1 MAESSKKHLVVSIM
15 PDQTLC
21 LEWEEVRHNVSRKQA
36 GQEKKIHRRFAARC
50 STWLFDLGFEKA
62 REQFS
67 PSLTY
72 FIRFARRFV
81 QALSRIPELE
91 NLRHAAV
98 VDIPF
103 GTIAEF
109 LSTRPMMAGAEY
121 VTDEMLAGLWQEFNH
136 TFASEI
142 ETFEGRVSDY
152 FHARNPDLHPAG
164 RVFFHLVENKNQ
176 ARPFAFMAT
185 YSAGMGAN
193 GKPRHLPLKN
203 AIASHDDAALLN
215 LLSTVYKA
223 GEKSRIV
230 AGLIE
235 TGELFH
241 PLAWDAEEAFTFL
254 KEIPDYEACGVI
266 CRIPDWW
273 KHQSASPRVNISLG
287 DKKPAMT
294 GLDALLDFNAGIM
307 IGDEAF
313 TPEEIE
319 TILEESRGLAFIK
332 NRWVAVDPEKLRQAL
347 KACERFED
355 LAGAGLTLGEAM
367 RARLHPEKMM
377 GADSADLEVTVSNG
391 DWLASVLHKMQQP
404 EQVRSIRPGQGFK
417 AGLRP
422 YQSKGLNWLNFLH
435 THRFGACLA
444 DDMGLGKTIQILALL
459 STFSKKRE
467 QAASLLVVPASLIAN
482 WEEEINRFLPA
493 LKTYA
498 AHPGFVNAKERQHLT
513 GQNQKIQN
521 RKKPPRERQNQN
533 TQNRTGDLALSRS
546 RLDQLDLVITSYT
559 LVKKYQWL
567 QDYTWHCLI
576 LDEAQAIKNPGT
588 HQTRAVKSL
597 PATHRIAM
605 TGTPVENRLS
615 DLWSL
620 FDFLNPGLLGSKS
633 EFSTFAK
640 TLKDNPKGYARLRQL
655 ISPYILRRLKTD
667 KTVISDLPDKVEMTV
682 FSDLSPKQVI
692 LYKQAVENL
701 AHQIANTSGIQRK
714 GLILSSIMR
723 FKQLCNHPDQL
734 TGSGYF
740 TAKYSGK
747 FLRLAEICETIHDKR
762 ERVLVF
768 TQFKEMTRPLQSF
781 LESIFHHPGLVLHGS
796 VSVAKRKQ
804 LIAQFQ
810 DETYCPFMVLSLKA
824 GGVGL
829 NLTRAGHVVHFD
841 RWWNP
846 AVENQATDRAFRI
859 GQTKKVLV
867 HKFVTKGTIEE
878 KIDRMIREKQE
889 LADQVVAPS
898 GETLVTEMDD
908 KNLMDLFRLSLP
920 G

>member
-1 MAESSKKHLVVSIM
+1 MTHSYHTIFREALTLADNITKQLVVTVM
-15 PDQTLC
+15 PDRTLG
-21 LEWEEVRHNVSRKQA
+21 LEWEKTKSPLSGVQA
-36 GQEKKIHRRFAARC
+36 RQEKKIHHRFATRKK
-50 STWLFDLGFEKA
+50 TWLFELGFEKTG
-62 REQFS
+62 EQFS
-67 PSLTY
+67 PSLAY
-72 FIRFARRFV
+72 FIRFTRRFI
-81 QALSRIPELE
+81 QALSQIPELE
-91 NLRHAAV
+91 SLRQEAV

-103 GTIAEF
+103 GTIQDF

-121 VTDEMLAGLWQEFNH
+121 VTDGMLEDLWRGFNDA
-136 TFASEI
+136 FSRDMEA
-142 ETFEGRVSDY
+142 FDGRVSDY

-176 ARPFAFMAT
+176 PLPFAFMAT

-193 GKPRHLPLKN
+193 GKPKHLPLKH
-203 AIASHDDAALLN
+203 AMASHDDEALLN

-241 PLAWDAEEAFTFL
+241 PLAWDAKETFAFL
-254 KEIPDYEACGVI
+254 KEIPGYEACGVI

-273 KHQSASPRVNISLG
+273 KNSASVPRLNISLG
-287 DKKPAMT
+287 DRKPAMA
-294 GLDALLDFNAGIM
+294 GLDALLDFKAGIL
-307 IGDEAF
+307 IGDTAF
-313 TPEEIE
+313 TPEEIAQ
-319 TILEESRGLAFIK
+319 ILEETRGLAFIK

-355 LAGAGLTLGEAM
+355 LAGTGLTFGEAM
-367 RARLHPEKMM
+367 RAGLHPEKIT
-377 GADSADLEVTVSNG
+377 GPDNTDLEVTVSNG
-391 DWLASVLHKMQQP
+391 DWLASVIHKMQQP
-404 EQVRSIRPGQGFK
+404 EQVEAVRPGMGFK

-435 THRFGACLA
+435 TLRFGACLA

-459 STFSKKRE
+459 STFSKKK
-467 QAASLLVVPASLIAN
+467 QAASLLVVPASLISN

-493 LKTYA
+493 LKTFA

-513 GQNQKIQN
+513 RQHQK
-521 RKKPPRERQNQN
+521 
-533 TQNRTGDLALSRS
+533 TQNRAEDLAVSKS

-588 HQTRAVKSL
+588 HQTRAVKAL
-597 PATHRIAM
+597 PSIHRIAM

-682 FSDLSPKQVI
+682 FSDLSPKQLL
-692 LYKQAVENL
+692 LYKQAVKNL
-701 AHQIANTSGIQRK
+701 AHQIENTSGIQRK

-734 TGSGYF
+734 TGSGDF
-740 TAKYSGK
+740 TANHSGK
-747 FLRLAEICETIHDKR
+747 FTRLAEICETIHDKR

-810 DETYCPFMVLSLKA
+810 DETYCPFMILSLKA

-829 NLTRAGHVVHFD
+829 NLTRASHVVHFD

-859 GQTKKVLV
+859 GQKKKVLV

-908 KNLMDLFRLSLP
+908 KKLMDLFRLSLP

>member
-1 MAESSKKHLVVSIM
+1 VADSNTRQLVVSIM

-21 LEWEEVRHNVSRKQA
+21 LEWEETGNRVSREQA
-36 GQEKKIHRRFAARC
+36 GQEKKIHRRFAARK
-50 STWLFDLGFEKA
+50 STWLFDLGFENTGK
-62 REQFS
+62 RFS
-67 PSLTY
+67 PSLAY

-91 NLRHAAV
+91 SLRHEAV

-103 GTIAEF
+103 GFIADF

-121 VTDEMLAGLWQEFNH
+121 VTDGMLTGLWQEFND

-142 ETFEGRVSDY
+142 QAFEGRVSDY
-152 FHARNPDLHPAG
+152 FHSRNPDLHPAG

-176 ARPFAFMAT
+176 AQPFAFMAT

-193 GKPRHLPLKN
+193 GKPKHLPLKH

-230 AGLIE
+230 AGLTE

-241 PLAWDAEEAFTFL
+241 PLAWEAEEAFAFL
-254 KEIPDYEACGVI
+254 QEIPDYEACGVI

-273 KHQSASPRVNISLG
+273 KQQAASTRVNISLG
-287 DKKPAMT
+287 DKKPTMA
-294 GLDALLDFNAGIM
+294 GLNALLDFKAGIL
-307 IGDEAF
+307 IGDQAF
-313 TPEEIE
+313 TPKEIE
-319 TILEESRGLAFIK
+319 KILEETRGLAFIK

-347 KACERFED
+347 KACERFDD
-355 LAGAGLTLGEAM
+355 LAGSGLTLGEAM
-367 RARLHPEKMM
+367 RAGLHPEKIT
-377 GADSADLEVTVSNG
+377 GPDSADLEVTVSHG
-391 DWLASVLHKMQQP
+391 DWLASVIHKMQQP
-404 EQVRSIRPGQGFK
+404 EQVRSVDPGKGFK

-459 STFSKKRE
+459 STFSKKAK

-482 WEEEINRFLPA
+482 WEEEINRLLPT
-493 LKTYA
+493 LKTFA
-498 AHPGFVNAKERQHLT
+498 AHPGFVNTKERQH
-513 GQNQKIQN
+513 
-521 RKKPPRERQNQN
+521 QN
-533 TQNRTGDLALSRS
+533 TQNRSRDLSLSKS

-567 QDYTWHCLI
+567 QNYTWHCLI

-588 HQTRAVKSL
+588 HQTRAVKAL
-597 PATHRIAM
+597 PAIHRIAM

-633 EFSTFAK
+633 EFSLFAK

-701 AHQIANTSGIQRK
+701 EHQIENTSGIQRK

-734 TGSGYF
+734 TGSGDF
-740 TAKYSGK
+740 TAKHSGK
-747 FLRLAEICETIHDKR
+747 FRRLAEICETIHDKR

-829 NLTRAGHVVHFD
+829 NLTRASHVVHFD

-859 GQTKKVLV
+859 GQEKKVLV

-908 KNLMDLFRLSLP
+908 HNLMDLFRLSLP